1 MGPAMPNRRTVAALL
16 DRFNA
21 ANRALTDWQTRV
33 QAATNGLFTNAKQQ
47 HDRAVAAALATA
59 PVPNLVASASKPIN
73 AALTSAGITTV
84 AELAKALVGTTSVAG
99 LSRATTA
106 HLRDWCATQTAAI
119 AKATPLTIDFA
130 AIPATSLAIV
140 RTAIAWPALTK
151 AGTALDQ
158 LRTGQAQT
166 LATLIA
172 GISLRRLTKVG
183 WWLTGHAQR
192 QQLVAAVTALA
203 TGVPAFEA
211 AVTAAVAELSQAQP
225 LSDDAVMA
233 RFNADAASFYAL
245 FEHLGLA
252 GMAPTALAMDPFT
265 SPAEAPAS
273 LAAEDEISRLLAKVA
288 AIDYTNPLLTA
299 QLRGWQAFGVR
310 YALAQQ
316 RVLIGDEMGLGK
328 TLEALGVIT
337 ARLHAGATHALVVA
351 PIGTLTNWR
360 REVAKHTTLVPY
372 LLRGEHKT
380 TQLAEWQAKGG
391 IAFINYEQVWRLP
404 HLAHLDV
411 LVADEAQALLNPD
424 SKRTGAGT
432 TLAQQAPTVM
442 YMTGTPIQN
451 SLQDMVTLIQPLQ
464 PAICDRLTHGPQL
477 LADVAFKRLVAP
489 VYLRRNRAAVLK
501 ELPPLSR
508 QDVWVGASAL
518 ERQAYRAA
526 VAAGDFMAMRQA
538 SWQTGEAVAA
548 SPKRAWLSNL
558 VTEALANGR
567 KVLIFSYFRRALTQL
582 TLDLGAKL
590 LPVVTGDMPLAERQ
604 AVVDEFQLASGG
616 AVLAAQITTLGQG
629 VNLQAADT
637 IVFCEPQLNPAT
649 EEQAISRAYRMGQT
663 RPVTVYRLL
672 MTSSVDQL
680 LVARG
685 AQKLAVF
692 AKYAKPSAVAEA
704 TPDATAGTTSA
715 LLTQLVGSERKRLA
729 SRDDDWDVY

>member
-1 MGPAMPNRRTVAALL
+1 M
-16 DRFNA
+16 
-21 ANRALTDWQTRV
+21 
-33 QAATNGLFTNAKQQ
+33 
-47 HDRAVAAALATA
+47 
-59 PVPNLVASASKPIN
+59 
-73 AALTSAGITTV
+73 
-84 AELAKALVGTTSVAG
+84 
-99 LSRATTA
+99 
-106 HLRDWCATQTAAI
+106 
-119 AKATPLTIDFA
+119 
-130 AIPATSLAIV
+130 
-140 RTAIAWPALTK
+140 
-151 AGTALDQ
+151 
-158 LRTGQAQT
+158 
-166 LATLIA
+166 
-172 GISLRRLTKVG
+172 
-183 WWLTGHAQR
+183 
-192 QQLVAAVTALA
+192 
-203 TGVPAFEA
+203 
-211 AVTAAVAELSQAQP
+211 
-225 LSDDAVMA
+225 
-233 RFNADAASFYAL
+233 
-245 FEHLGLA
+245 
-252 GMAPTALAMDPFT
+252 
-265 SPAEAPAS
+265 
-273 LAAEDEISRLLAKVA
+273 
-288 AIDYTNPLLTA
+288 
-299 QLRGWQAFGVR
+299 
-310 YALAQQ
+310 
-316 RVLIGDEMGLGK
+316 
-328 TLEALGVIT
+328 
-337 ARLHAGATHALVVA
+337 
-351 PIGTLTNWR
+351 
-360 REVAKHTTLVPY
+360 
-372 LLRGEHKT
+372 
-380 TQLAEWQAKGG
+380 
-391 IAFINYEQVWRLP
+391 
-404 HLAHLDV
+404 
-411 LVADEAQALLNPD
+411 NPD
-424 SKRTGAGT
+424 SKRTGAVT
-432 TLAQQAPTVM
+432 ALAQQAPTVM

-518 ERQAYRAA
+518 ERQAYRTA

-538 SWQTGEAVAA
+538 SWQAGETVAA

-558 VTEALANGR
+558 VTEALANGH

-582 TLDLGAKL
+582 TLDLEAKL

-604 AVVDEFQLASGG
+604 AVVDEFQMASGG

-715 LLTQLVGSERKRLA
+715 LLTQLVGSERKRLVR
-729 SRDDDWDVY
+729 RDDDWDVY